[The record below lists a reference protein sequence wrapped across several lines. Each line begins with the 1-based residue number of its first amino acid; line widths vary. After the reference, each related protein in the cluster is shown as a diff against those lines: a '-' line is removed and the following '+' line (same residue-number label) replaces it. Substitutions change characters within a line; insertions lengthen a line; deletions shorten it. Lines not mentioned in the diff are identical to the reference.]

1 MRYIL
6 GALMLVSC
14 FFSFSQNI
22 DVASQTIEDLCSR
35 EFAGRGY
42 LDSGDRFAA
51 DYIAKKFS
59 SFNLK
64 KFTKNYQHPVSLSV
78 NTIPKSDVLI
88 DGKELIPGL
97 DYLISPSAN
106 SISGDYLIFYISPK
120 ILNAPKLVSKVKKAI
135 KRGYVPVVPVYDSK
149 NGELEKKIQT
159 LRLISKNKPIVFLKK
174 QLIWSVSTHQSNSTE
189 IWMIDSSFNRFSK
202 QIHMNVVSKFIPT
215 YTTSNVIGYVEG
227 TIIPD
232 SFIILCGHYDHLG
245 RMGEAVF
252 YGANDNASGIAMLL
266 DLASYFSRNPQK
278 YSIAFV
284 AFGAEEAGLLGS
296 LAYVKQPQIPLNQ
309 TKFVF
314 NMDLMGSGHEGATI
328 VNGKIYTEYY
338 EKLNQIN
345 TKMKY
350 LPSLKARGKAANS
363 DHYFFSEA
371 GVPSFFIYLMGDYK
385 YYHVPDDNP
394 THLKLGH
401 YYTQSYLLISDFIMS
416 LN

>member
-78 NTIPKSDVLI
+78 NTIPKSEVLI

-345 TKMKY
+345 KEMKY

>member
-159 LRLISKNKPIVFLKK
+159 LRLISKNKPIIFLKK

-189 IWMIDSSFNRFSK
+189 IWMIDSSFNRSSK

-385 YYHVPDDNP
+385 YYHVPDDNL